1 MISNNTFEL
10 TTTTTM
16 IKTTCNTT
24 QKIKR
29 TFIRNSMIGGWFKVF
44 QSIIAARM
52 TKIQLNAFNF
62 ISISTRQNNVVD
74 IT

>member
-1 MISNNTFEL
+1 
-10 TTTTTM
+10 
-16 IKTTCNTT
+16 
-24 QKIKR
+24 
-29 TFIRNSMIGGWFKVF
+29 MIGGWFKVF

-62 ISISTRQNNVVD
+62 ISIRTRQNNVVD